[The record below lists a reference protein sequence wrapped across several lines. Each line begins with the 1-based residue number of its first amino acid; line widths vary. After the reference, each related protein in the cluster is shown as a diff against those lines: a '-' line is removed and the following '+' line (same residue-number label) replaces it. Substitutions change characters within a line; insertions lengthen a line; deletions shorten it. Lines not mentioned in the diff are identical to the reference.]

1 MIQDSKGYVPSTTGS
16 YVTVLTVPEGY
27 HCKVTYF
34 LAAAS
39 GSVTID
45 AKWSD
50 GQDYSFLHSKNMN
63 AGDLVEFGGEVGK
76 FLVMHAGDTAACRE
90 AEALIPG
97 IVTAAVKKGYG
108 IHSALHL
115 TKENARALIR
125 KKAEEAMSKIKEITP
140 YTVEPNPEPPL
151 YVFRQVGKG
160 GGLELSDD
168 GKGTRITA
176 PNTVEYYGDDL
187 IAVLKMGTY

>member
-1 MIQDSKGYVPSTTGS
+1 MIQDSKGYIPSTTGS

-76 FLVMHAGDTAACRE
+76 FLVMHAGDTIDIKCSS
-90 AEALIPG
+90 
-97 IVTAAVKKGYG
+97 T
-108 IHSALHL
+108 SATFIISYELYPYFG
-115 TKENARALIR
+115 
-125 KKAEEAMSKIKEITP
+125 SDIT
-140 YTVEPNPEPPL
+140 L
-151 YVFRQVGKG
+151 
-160 GGLELSDD
+160 
-168 GKGTRITA
+168 
-176 PNTVEYYGDDL
+176 
-187 IAVLKMGTY
+187 